1 MVLKNQIK
9 KENASIGQFF
19 TPNYVAQFMV
29 KNLLNKWNETN
40 HNLTDLKKIQD
51 LDVLEPSVGEGI
63 FLKCLLRNNLEKITA
78 YELDEN
84 LKESLLNLYPN
95 VSFVFDNFLSSD
107 VDEKFDLIIGNPPY
121 LGQNYNAKLFQTYVK
136 DYKICDQYFI
146 GNMDLFYYFIHLG
159 IHKLKPGGFLSFIT
173 TNYWI
178 TKSKKTGI
186 KFLKPHII
194 DECFLLQYIDLSN
207 LRIFKDATGQH
218 NSIFVLQ
225 KKTEYEKIHNVNRNI
240 DIIQIGKNADPNQP
254 DKSFNKEAFIDIIH
268 NNKSESINK
277 YKSAISN
284 KDLKR
289 EGSWNLQYPKEVKK
303 IVNKIELLCSTNG
316 ETIYLKDKF
325 LIRNGL
331 ILIKDDIFIVN
342 KDKDL
347 KIDDDKYS
355 LKINGHYL
363 KLNEYEKE
371 RLKKIYK
378 SKSIRPYGFKKED
391 YLGYLIYF
399 NKNEFH
405 SLPDEKRNQA
415 YEKKYPVL
423 TAYLK
428 QFEEELRNILINAK
442 ENPDDLF
449 FPRRGAFIRKVE
461 KNDKGGNLIDLE
473 PNYDEG
479 NKIFFKYISNKNV
492 FGYTNSSYLA
502 TSDTYFLWPKSSER
516 EINYLF
522 IIAYLNSKLIH
533 FLFKAKNIT
542 IKRSK
547 TKLEFGIPL
556 PNLNTFNSEKDQALL
571 SLILFLASWLVDYSN
586 NKINQNEFLNTLS
599 NMSYFS
605 YSNQND
611 LLSTILTAL
620 ERKNNSM
627 IQRLIDELFFQLFD
641 LNEDKIDNLLNKYYQ
656 F

>member
-1 MVLKNQIK
+1 MVLKNQTK
-9 KENASIGQFF
+9 KENSSIGQFF
-19 TPNYVAQFMV
+19 TPNYVAQFMI
-29 KNLLNKWNETN
+29 KNLLKKWNETN
-40 HNLTDLKKIQD
+40 QNLTNLKNVQD

-63 FLKCLLRNNLEKITA
+63 FLKYLLQNGLEKITA

-84 LKESLLNLYPN
+84 LKEYLLNLYPN
-95 VSFVFDNFLSSD
+95 IRFIFENFLSSD
-107 VDEKFDLIIGNPPY
+107 INEKFDLIIGNPPY

-136 DYKICDQYFI
+136 DYKICDQYFV

-159 IHKLKPGGFLSFIT
+159 IQKLKPGGLLSFIT

-225 KKTEYEKIHNVNRNI
+225 KKTEYEKIHNVNHNI
-240 DIIQIGKNADPNQP
+240 DIIQIGRNTDPGQSEE
-254 DKSFNKEAFIDIIH
+254 SFNKKIFTDIIY
-268 NNKSESINK
+268 NNKSKSINK
-277 YKSAISN
+277 YTSATSN
-284 KDLKR
+284 KSLKR
-289 EGSWNLQYPKEVKK
+289 EGSWNLQYPLEVKK
-303 IVNKIELLCSTNG
+303 IVDKIELLCSTNG
-316 ETIYLKDKF
+316 EVIYLKDNF

-347 KIDDDKYS
+347 KINDDKYS
-355 LKINGHYL
+355 LKINGQYL
-363 KLNEYEKE
+363 KLNEDEKE

-378 SKSIRPYGFKKED
+378 SKSIRPYGFIKED
-391 YLGYLIYF
+391 FLGYLIYF
-399 NKNEFH
+399 NKNEFQ
-405 SLPDEKRNQA
+405 SLPDENRNQA
-415 YEKKYPVL
+415 YETKYPVL

-428 QFEEELRNILINAK
+428 QFEKELRNILINAK
-442 ENPDDLF
+442 ENPDDLY
-449 FPRRGAFIRKVE
+449 FPRRGAFIRKV
-461 KNDKGGNLIDLE
+461 DKHDNGGNLFDLE
-473 PNYDEG
+473 PSYDEG

-522 IIAYLNSKLIH
+522 ILAYLNSKLVH

-556 PNLNTFNSEKDQALL
+556 PNLNTFNSEKDKALL
-571 SLILFLASWLVDYSN
+571 GLIICLASRLVDYSN
-586 NKINQNEFLNTLS
+586 NKINQNEFLTTIS
-599 NMSYFS
+599 SMSYFS
-605 YSNQND
+605 YFNQTE
-611 LLSTILTAL
+611 LLPTILTAL

>member
-9 KENASIGQFF
+9 KENTSIGQFF
-19 TPNYVAQFMV
+19 TPNYVAQFMI
-29 KNLLNKWNETN
+29 KNLLKKWNETN
-40 HNLTDLKKIQD
+40 HNLTDIKNVQD
-51 LDVLEPSVGEGI
+51 LEVLEPSVGEGI
-63 FLKCLLRNNLEKITA
+63 FLKYLLQNELENITA

-95 VSFVFDNFLSSD
+95 VRFIFENFLSSD
-107 VDEKFDLIIGNPPY
+107 VNEKFDLIIGNPPY

-136 DYKICDQYFI
+136 DYKICDQYFV

-159 IHKLKPGGFLSFIT
+159 IHKLKPGGILSFIT

-423 TAYLK
+423 TSYLK
-428 QFEEELRNILINAK
+428 QYEKELRKILINAK
-442 ENPDDLF
+442 ENPDDLY

-522 IIAYLNSKLIH
+522 IIAYLNSKLVH

-556 PNLNTFNSEKDQALL
+556 PNLNTFNSEKDQALVG
-571 SLILFLASWLVDYSN
+571 LILFLASWLVDYSN
-586 NKINQNEFLNTLS
+586 NKINQNEFLNTIS

-605 YSNQND
+605 YFNQNE
-611 LLSTILTAL
+611 LLPTILTAL

-627 IQRLIDELFFQLFD
+627 IQRLIDKLFFQLFD

>member
-136 DYKICDQYFI
+136 DYKICDRYFV

>member
-9 KENASIGQFF
+9 KENTSIGQYF
-19 TPNYVAQFMV
+19 TPNYVAQFMI
-29 KNLLNKWNETN
+29 KNLLKKWNETN
-40 HNLTDLKKIQD
+40 HNLTNIKKVQD

-63 FLKCLLRNNLEKITA
+63 FLKYLHQNGLEKITA
-78 YELDEN
+78 YEIDEN

-95 VSFVFDNFLSSD
+95 VRFIFENFLSSD
-107 VDEKFDLIIGNPPY
+107 VNEKFDLIIGNPPY

-136 DYKICDQYFI
+136 DYKICDQYFV

-159 IHKLKPGGFLSFIT
+159 IHKLKPGGLLSFIT

-225 KKTEYEKIHNVNRNI
+225 KKTEYEKIHKINYDI
-240 DIIQIGKNADPNQP
+240 DIIQISKNTDSSQS
-254 DKSFNKEAFIDIIH
+254 DESFNKETFMNIIH
-268 NNKSESINK
+268 NIKSESINR

-289 EGSWNLQYPKEVKK
+289 EGSWNLQYPLEVKK
-303 IVNKIELLCSTNG
+303 LVEKIELKCATNG
-316 ETIYLKDKF
+316 KTLYLKDYF

-347 KIDDDKYS
+347 KIDDDKYT
-355 LKINGHYL
+355 LKINGQYL
-363 KLNEYEKE
+363 NLNEYEKE
-371 RLKKIYK
+371 RLKKVYK
-378 SKSIRPYGFKKED
+378 SKSIRSYGFIKED
-391 YLGYLIYF
+391 HIGYLIYF

-405 SLPDEKRNQA
+405 SLPNENRNQA
-415 YEKKYPVL
+415 YEKKYPIL
-423 TAYLK
+423 TAYFQQYEK
-428 QFEEELRNILINAK
+428 ELRKILINAK
-442 ENPDDLF
+442 ENPDDLY
-449 FPRRGAFIRKVE
+449 FPRRGAFIRNVE
-461 KNDKGGNLIDLE
+461 KSDKGGNLIDLE
-473 PNYDEG
+473 PNYNEG

-522 IIAYLNSKLIH
+522 IIAYLNSKLVH
-533 FLFKAKNIT
+533 FLFKAKNII

-571 SLILFLASWLVDYSN
+571 GLIIFLASWLVDYSN
-586 NKINQNEFLNTLS
+586 NKINQNEFLTTIS
-599 NMSYFS
+599 SMSYFS
-605 YSNQND
+605 YFNQND

-620 ERKNNSM
+620 ERNNNNM
-627 IQRLIDELFFQLFD
+627 IQRIIDKLFFQLFA
-641 LNEDKIDNLLNKYYQ
+641 LNEDNIDFLLNKYYQ